1 MLSSF
6 VKAARLRTLPLSISG
21 IIVGCFLGHQDAVN
35 AVIDTSGVAQSSI
48 LNSAVFWLAVITT
61 IGFQV
66 LSNFAN
72 DYGDGIKGTDA
83 KRKGEQR
90 MVASGEISPSQMKMA
105 VIITAIVTLGVA
117 LALIYLSFGLA
128 YLQYSL
134 IFIGLGVAAIVA
146 AIKYTVGSS
155 PYGYSG
161 FGDLFVFVFFGLLSV
176 VGSYFLFTKSIEWTI
191 FMPAFAIGM
200 LSTAVLNL
208 NNMRDR
214 EQDEKAGKRTL
225 VVKIGAEFAKYY
237 HYYLLAGAFLFAMAF
252 ILIQYRSPFQFM
264 FALAFLPLCKH
275 AYVVYRNTDNSL
287 LDSQLK
293 IVALSTFVFAILF
306 SLGYVL

>member
-21 IIVGCFLGHQDAVN
+21 VIVGCFLGHQDAVN

-72 DYGDGIKGTDA
+72 DYGNGIKGTDA

-134 IFIGLGVAAIVA
+134 IFIGLGVAALVA

-191 FMPAFAIGM
+191 FMPAFSIGM

-275 AYVVYRNTDNSL
+275 AYVVNRNTDNSL